1 MLCILKNTYTRLNIF
16 KKINYMYY
24 YIIIIIRYEFIKGND
39 INFQNWGEKY
49 HDFTINDKILIP
61 K

>member
-1 MLCILKNTYTRLNIF
+1 MNIF

>member
-1 MLCILKNTYTRLNIF
+1 
-16 KKINYMYY
+16 MYY

-39 INFQNWGEKY
+39 INFQNCEKY

>member
-1 MLCILKNTYTRLNIF
+1 
-16 KKINYMYY
+16 MYY

-49 HDFTINDKILIP
+49 HDFTINDKINSEINESVS
-61 K
+61 KMC